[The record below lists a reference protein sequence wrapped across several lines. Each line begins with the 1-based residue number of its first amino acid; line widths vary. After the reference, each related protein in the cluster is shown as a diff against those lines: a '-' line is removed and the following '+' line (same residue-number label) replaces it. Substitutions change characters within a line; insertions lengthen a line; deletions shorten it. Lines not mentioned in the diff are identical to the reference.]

1 MMKKTICALLA
12 LVMVLSLAACGEK
25 KQEEQQEPKTLIDE
39 IQERGYLTLVTEPY
53 FAPMEFIDPAKEGDA
68 KYVGMDIEIGQYIAE
83 QLGVELKI
91 VPLEFGA
98 VLSSIAEGKYD
109 IALSGLGYTPERAEA
124 FAFTTYYLNEGDN
137 RFSLV
142 VREEDYD
149 LYNSFE
155 DFNGK
160 KVVAQAG
167 SLQETYAL
175 NQMDTSKFGEFI
187 RVSSTTDGYMMV
199 QEGKADAAV
208 CAVANADL
216 YIEANPGM
224 KTLGDKMVFEVD
236 PETLGTRGGVAKGNP
251 EFLAFVNKCLE
262 ELRDSGKASEWYQQ
276 YKEYAAKLGL

>member
-1 MMKKTICALLA
+1 MTKKILCAALA
-12 LVMVLSLAACGEK
+12 LIMILSLCACGEK
-25 KQEEQQEPKTLIDE
+25 KEEEAPKTLIDQ
-39 IQERGYLTLVTEPY
+39 IKERGYMTMVTEPY
-53 FAPMEFIDPAKEGDA
+53 FAPMEFIDPSKEGDERI
-68 KYVGMDIEIGQYIAE
+68 VGMDVEIGKYIAE

-91 VPLEFGA
+91 IPLEFGA

-109 IALSGLGYTPERAEA
+109 LALSGLGYTPERAEA
-124 FAFTTYYLNEGDN
+124 FDFTTYYLNEGDN

-208 CAVANADL
+208 CAVSNADL

-236 PETLGTRGGVAKGNP
+236 PETLGTRGGVSKGNP
-251 EFLAFVNKCLE
+251 EFLEFVNECLE
-262 ELRDSGKASEWYQQ
+262 ELRDNGQASKWYAEYQ
-276 YKEYAAKLGL
+276 EYAARLGL